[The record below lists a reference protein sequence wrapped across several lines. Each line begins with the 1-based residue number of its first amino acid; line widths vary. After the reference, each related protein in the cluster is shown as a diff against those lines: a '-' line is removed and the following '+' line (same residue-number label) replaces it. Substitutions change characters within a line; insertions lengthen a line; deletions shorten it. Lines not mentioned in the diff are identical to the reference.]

1 MLVIGFF
8 FFFKEIYIL
17 IFNRSARDALPKS
30 WPKRNTLN
38 QLIPGSLIK
47 QFVTRVHSKLI
58 LGSDLSACCEIV
70 DSVETNL

>member
-1 MLVIGFF
+1 MLRNRFLWK
-8 FFFKEIYIL
+8 KEICIL
-17 IFNRSARDALPKS
+17 VFNRSARDTLPKS

-38 QLIPGSLIK
+38 QLIPSSLIK

-70 DSVETNL
+70 DPAETNL